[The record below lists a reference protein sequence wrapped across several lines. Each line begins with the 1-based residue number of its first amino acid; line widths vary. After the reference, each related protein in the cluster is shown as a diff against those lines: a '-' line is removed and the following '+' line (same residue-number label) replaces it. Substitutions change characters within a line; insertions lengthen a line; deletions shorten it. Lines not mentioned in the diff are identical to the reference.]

1 MFDYY
6 EYFVSKGN
14 HPDKKEI
21 LELENQLIFEDFD
34 ESMIHQ
40 IIDLSINYA
49 SYQYQRNIGIR
60 INYKNQIYQYLMK
73 DIKEDWL
80 LRKEKVCLET
90 KHSSY

>member
-49 SYQYQRNIGIR
+49 SY
-60 INYKNQIYQYLMK
+60 
-73 DIKEDWL
+73 E
-80 LRKEKVCLET
+80 
-90 KHSSY
+90 